1 MSVIPYQS
9 ATRMMVP
16 RFPGSWMVSRA
27 RTRADEAQ
35 PGSRVRCG
43 MS

>member
-1 MSVIPYQS
+1 MSVMPYQS

-16 RFPGSWMVSRA
+16 RLPGSWMVSRA
-27 RTRADEAQ
+27 RTRDEDAHW
-35 PGSRVRCG
+35 GSSVRSG